1 PHPPAPQTPPAPPSS
16 PIEVATLLALLRQA
30 AARRSPV
37 WVGYVDGDG
46 VAAQRL
52 VEPLQVDGGRVS
64 AFDRQTASVRTFPV
78 SRVTAVVPV
87 SAGAGTEPPPR

>member
-1 PHPPAPQTPPAPPSS
+1 
-16 PIEVATLLALLRQA
+16 VATLLALLRQA